1 MMKTSDISNKK
12 ILEGCTV
19 KYLRTHTIG
28 KVEEISVRNGVEW
41 IKIDKTGLFYR
52 KEYLEVL
59 EQPET
64 PETRENISAKDKI
77 LLKIVKSRM
86 NVRTAGTEIS
96 DHPDGPG
103 YGGG

>member
-1 MMKTSDISNKK
+1 MKLSDSNNRE

-19 KYLRTHTIG
+19 KYLRTHTVG
-28 KVEEISVRNGVEW
+28 KVEEICTREGVEW
-41 IKIDKTGLFYR
+41 IKIDKTGLYYR

-59 EQPET
+59 EQSET
-64 PETRENISAKDKI
+64 PMVKKNISAKDKI
-77 LLKIVKSRM
+77 LLKIARSRM
-86 NVRTAGTEIS
+86 NVRNAGTEIS